1 MRYSQQQILD
11 IKRRQ
16 ENIQQEIKNSNK
28 RNKAIQDIIVDKK
41 IEESLLDK
49 RNAGD
54 IENDNFYRQSLLNDY
69 SNELI
74 KNGNVYQFQTL
85 IQNEG
90 YDEFFLNNY
99 PKIKSESKM
108 YRTANVQTMFDLVKR
123 LYNINKKELDYTVE
137 QTIINDNNDNIKA
150 LLSDILLNLNG
161 LVNNTPTSQQQQQ
174 IYMDTIARLD
184 ALNMTLSNVDNQ
196 ILFLQDV
203 FGEAYPDI
211 KAALIQL
218 KSQTQIPSNPNIP
231 VQPPV
236 LLQQVSQNITQNSLQ
251 QAMNNQTTQP
261 QQQPN
266 MKTDLLDYEEADYE
280 FLKDM
285 VNNNAVNRETYA
297 NILSRLSDGIYNVN
311 KFGLNKGESKEYM
324 YNFFMKK
331 KGDIETK
338 LRNKLNERETS
349 EKIKKYDEENQK
361 KRIDDDRSRVIEDKR
376 TRLKESEKLKT
387 QYDER
392 IRKIGSVSDIILKK
406 LELIE
411 KTDQNNDSDGVYRR
425 RMQEL
430 LKVMKGNNNV
440 GYIVMSVNG
449 SMSGDDI
456 KNEIHTRLD
465 NEWNRLDKEYDDLVQ
480 ELEKLNKII
489 DALKEDLK

>member
-90 YDEFFLNNY
+90 YDEFFLNNF
-99 PKIKSESKM
+99 PKIKSEAKM
-108 YRTANVQTMFDLVKR
+108 YRTANGQTMFDLVKR

-161 LVNNTPTSQQQQQ
+161 LVNNTTTTQQQEQ
-174 IYMDTIARLD
+174 IYLDTIARLD
-184 ALNMTLSNVDNQ
+184 ALNTTLSNVDNQ

-211 KAALIQL
+211 KAALLQL

-231 VQPPV
+231 VQSTP
-236 LLQQVSQNITQNSLQ
+236 LLNQVAQNITQNSLQ
-251 QAMNNQTTQP
+251 QAMNNQ
-261 QQQPN
+261 QQQSQQNMN
-266 MKTDLLDYEEADYE
+266 MKTDLLDYEEADYDL
-280 FLKDM
+280 LKDM

-297 NILSRLSDGIYNVN
+297 NILSRLSNSQYNVN
-311 KFGLNKGESKEYM
+311 KLGLNKGESKEYM

-349 EKIKKYDEENQK
+349 EKIKKSDEENQK

-376 TRLKESEKLKT
+376 KRLQESENLKIQYGEKKKKLAS
-387 QYDER
+387 
-392 IRKIGSVSDIILKK
+392 ISDITLKK
-406 LELIE
+406 LKLIE
-411 KTDQNNDSDGVYRR
+411 NTDQNNDSDGVYRR

-430 LKVMKGNNNV
+430 LKVMKSNNNM
-440 GYIVMSVNG
+440 GYIVMQING

-456 KNEIHTRLD
+456 KKEIYTRLN
-465 NEWNRLDKEYDDLVQ
+465 NEWNRLDKEYNDLEQ
-480 ELEKLNKII
+480 ELKKLNKII